1 MNTIPSADIN
11 DVSITGQ
18 VISVTYY
25 EDHNKLVFTVK
36 NANGNFCVEFHPF
49 SAEGGI
55 NRGDTVMVS
64 GSLFSSRSGKN
75 DAAKIR
81 ARLVR
86 IMDFEDGIRTE
97 Q

>member
-36 NANGNFCVEFHPF
+36 NPNGNFCVEFHPF
-49 SAEGGI
+49 SAEVGI

-86 IMDFEDGIRTE
+86 IMDFDDGIRTE